1 MGASH
6 KESNASGAD
15 GVLGGGGE
23 IPSRDIT
30 IINCLLRDRQHQE
43 GVKSVYLQDFLQNQ
57 FLVYRHLIYG
67 LRARN
72 GLRSVPR

>member
-15 GVLGGGGE
+15 DVLGGGK

-43 GVKSVYLQDFLQNQ
+43 GVKFVYLQDFLQKP

-67 LRARN
+67 LRARD
-72 GLRSVPR
+72 GLRSVPKW